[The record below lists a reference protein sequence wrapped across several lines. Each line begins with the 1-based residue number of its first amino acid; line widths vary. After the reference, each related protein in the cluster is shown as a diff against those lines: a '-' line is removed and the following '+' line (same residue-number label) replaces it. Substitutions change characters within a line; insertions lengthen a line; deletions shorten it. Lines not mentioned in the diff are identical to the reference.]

1 MILGFEMKRN
11 TLDTINFHHMSIAKQ
26 QSSQNPDNHQGF
38 DSASGALIEGCW
50 THSPQKATPANWLL
64 AESPST
70 NHHKIPRTN
79 WLLAASPSSNH
90 HKILT
95 TIKVSTLQAGVSL
108 RVRPWGR
115 ASPSKRAWTTDRSP
129 HDSAHRPAICSVVA
143 ITMLNHH
150 WRTCYQTHEFLFFAW
165 WRPTNTSFLPT

>member
-70 NHHKIPRTN
+70 NHHKIPPAN

-95 TIKVSTLQAGVSL
+95 IIEPDSYQAPPTPPVTPSLLKDFDRHLFSSFTLFERIYLITPLQNAFQA
-108 RVRPWGR
+108 
-115 ASPSKRAWTTDRSP
+115 
-129 HDSAHRPAICSVVA
+129 
-143 ITMLNHH
+143 MLVGD
-150 WRTCYQTHEFLFFAW
+150 
-165 WRPTNTSFLPT
+165 PPP